1 MLEIK
6 KYSKRDNNA
15 FNRLINRL
23 NKVKGELVNLK
34 TGQLNKQKEN
44 KRICKYERERRE
56 CVCR

>member
-34 TGQLNKQKEN
+34 IGQLNKQKEN
-44 KRICKYERERRE
+44 KRICKKRERRE
-56 CVCR
+56 CVCK